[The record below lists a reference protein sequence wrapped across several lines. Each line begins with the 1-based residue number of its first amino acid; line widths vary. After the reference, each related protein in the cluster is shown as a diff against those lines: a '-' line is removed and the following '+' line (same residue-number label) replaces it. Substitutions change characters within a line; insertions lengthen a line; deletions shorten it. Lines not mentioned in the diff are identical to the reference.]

1 MSLHANASQEGWK
14 AIMPANSVSSVHPKP
29 LPGPSLSDNLA
40 HALQFA
46 IDLHRERPQEGTT
59 IPYVS
64 HLFAVAALVLEHGGN
79 EVQATAA
86 LLHHAIEDQGGT
98 HKQATALKQ
107 DIRGRFGDE
116 VLAIAVACAD
126 PDNPHGKAS
135 WRQSKEDYLAHLPT
149 LPNAARIVSMAD
161 KLNDARRIL
170 TDHLDMGSAVW
181 KRFNASPQD
190 VIWYYQCL
198 CAVYREMPSGAPA
211 ETRLLRKLEQVVAEI
226 RFVARN
232 VAFTRAT

>member
-1 MSLHANASQEGWK
+1 MERNHASRFCIESSSQ
-14 AIMPANSVSSVHPKP
+14 APA
-29 LPGPSLSDNLA
+29 GPILSDKFA

-64 HLFAVAALVLEHGGN
+64 HLLAVSALVFEHGGN

-86 LLHHAIEDQGGT
+86 LLHHAVEDQGGT
-98 HKQATALKQ
+98 PKRAAALRE
-107 DIRGRFGDE
+107 DIRRRFGDE
-116 VLAIAVACAD
+116 VLAIVVACED
-126 PDNPHGKAS
+126 PDNPRGRSS
-135 WRQSKEDYLAHLPT
+135 WRQHKADYLSRLPT
-149 LPNAARIVSMAD
+149 LPDAARIVSMAD

-181 KRFNASPQD
+181 KRFSASPQD
-190 VIWYYQCL
+190 VIWYYQSL
-198 CAVYREMPSGAPA
+198 CAVYREIPSGSSA

-226 RFVARN
+226 RFVAHS
-232 VAFTRAT
+232 VTFTRTT